1 MTRQDNSISGISSS
15 KSRDDLYEKIKSY
28 WTEEIQTMLDAMADG
43 VKDIDDWLL
52 TAKESEYLVKQ
63 VSDKKG
69 SIKSSFAFQLRKNLN
84 DFKNMRRT
92 RSHREMAL
100 GWRGT
105 DSIARE
111 GPDQN
116 PELESIIKQYGDEYY
131 EINETL
137 FQKLQ
142 ICVNRSGVEER
153 ENPVSVKNLCYSFR
167 NSIDNLSLD
176 TKYEAAIY
184 RFFAS
189 NMLSKLA
196 PRYRNIDEL
205 LTKQGIVLGPAAS
218 SGVGRDT
225 GSKKNPVPR
234 EYQGRS
240 KSSKNLSEI
249 KPPASMTVSRS
260 HEFLNLLHE
269 YKRTTQF
276 ASSQCNNIFTDLKK
290 KLAALKITEIDKE
303 VDHISFLFNFVFSN
317 KKLPDEIKTQLSRL
331 QTYVL
336 MSAINDHGFLSRSN
350 NPVHLFL
357 DTVVKREVELVE
369 SGRSGQTGIRVL
381 ESGIDK
387 LIKSPAIT
395 SKSYAELL
403 KHYQDNKAELRK
415 EETSAESHPMKSEEQ
430 KRLKQ
435 LEIVRLQK
443 KIKQQEN
450 LKKIREEA
458 LNKQKRTTKLK
469 LKAGQAAK
477 IKRLVQSKVDEITI
491 PLLALKKSFIL
502 FDKVW
507 SPLLLQIALAD
518 GTKSSIWGKTLRM
531 VRNQVW
537 SLIPK
542 TTVEELQKLIATQS
556 HITNSLV
563 RGMRSLKLSNSLQN
577 SLAEYLRLEHDEVVN
592 QSKGKIRAIKN
603 RTSAKTALA
612 GKVSHPADN
621 KQVVKPAPG
630 KHDSKDLIIEDP
642 DDTNI
647 KDSKDMI
654 IDDIEDFSQSMQ
666 TGVYQ
671 LSSEMMQALRAVI
684 PGQKSNKTGVT
695 EADRIKQGDW
705 MEIKQGS
712 ERIMSKLTW
721 RSSDSSL
728 YIFVDGNGNRV
739 REVDGETLN
748 DEVKSGSMKP
758 VKSNSVEATSSFSV
772 VKSPKP

>member
-1 MTRQDNSISGISSS
+1 MTRQDNSIPGISSS
-15 KSRDDLYEKIKSY
+15 KSRDDLYEKNKSY
-28 WTEEIQTMLDAMADG
+28 WTEEIQGMLDAMADD

-52 TAKESEYLVKQ
+52 TAKESEYLIKQ

-92 RSHREMAL
+92 LSHREMAL

-116 PELESIIKQYGDEYY
+116 PELESIIKQYGDEYD

-153 ENPVSVKNLCYSFR
+153 ENPVSVKNLCFSFR

-176 TKYEAAIY
+176 TKYEAALY

-189 NMLSKLA
+189 NILSKLA

-205 LTKQGIVLGPAAS
+205 LAKQGIVLAPAAS
-218 SGVGRDT
+218 SGFGKDT

-240 KSSKNLSEI
+240 KGSKNLSEI
-249 KPPASMTVSRS
+249 KPPASITVSRS

-276 ASSQCNNIFTDLKK
+276 ASSQCNNIFADLKK

-369 SGRSGQTGIRVL
+369 SGRSGQSGMRVL
-381 ESGIDK
+381 EGGIDK

-415 EETSAESHPMKSEEQ
+415 EETSAKSHLMKNEEV

-458 LNKQKRTTKLK
+458 LNKQKRATKLK

-563 RGMRSLKLSNSLQN
+563 RGMRSLKLSNSLQK
-577 SLAEYLRLEHDEVVN
+577 SLAEYLRLEHEEIVN
-592 QSKGKIRAIKN
+592 QSKRKIRAIKN
-603 RTSAKTALA
+603 RASAKTVLA
-612 GKVSHPADN
+612 GKHSHLADN

-647 KDSKDMI
+647 EDSKDMI

-671 LSSEMMQALRAVI
+671 LSM
-684 PGQKSNKTGVT
+684 
-695 EADRIKQGDW
+695 
-705 MEIKQGS
+705 
-712 ERIMSKLTW
+712 
-721 RSSDSSL
+721 
-728 YIFVDGNGNRV
+728 
-739 REVDGETLN
+739 
-748 DEVKSGSMKP
+748 VK
-758 VKSNSVEATSSFSV
+758 F
-772 VKSPKP
+772 